1 MPFPLKLRI
10 INLLIIF
17 AERSAVLVHLFHP
30 GRIRQDQRT
39 WMLETPVEHL
49 IARLAVPTTVSMLIT
64 SIYNMADTYFVSQI
78 GTAEASASGTS
89 ASAAVG
95 IVFSAMAMIQAL
107 AFMFGM
113 GSGTNVS
120 HLLGM
125 GKRKEAEV
133 YSAVGFFSAVA
144 AGVLIAVLGN
154 VFNEP
159 LMRLLGATETAMPYA
174 LDYGY
179 IIVAGTIF
187 NIFPCGAMSIVRG
200 NGGPKTAMLSML
212 TGFTVNMIG
221 DPLTIYGFH
230 WGVKGA
236 AIATV
241 LGQAASAVV
250 CIVYLARKK
259 GTVQLTKQSFTGWAR
274 FVPKTARLGLSSFVT
289 QLAIVVVLYFQNNLL
304 VKYGALSKYGA
315 EIPLTALGVTIK
327 VFTMLQ
333 NAITGLCSGAQP
345 IISYNYGRNLRSR
358 VRQILKLLVIFSAAL
373 MGIATIW
380 FQLAPMSIVRI
391 FGSADPLY
399 NEFSVKCLR
408 IFLMLIF
415 LDSFQMVGSSFLQSI
430 GKPLSATALVLFR
443 QIIVQ
448 VPALLILGKLFGIDG
463 LLYAGALSSL
473 LVGILSI
480 LFLVRE
486 WIALGKQAQ

>member
-1 MPFPLKLRI
+1 METLEQKYEHEKVGKLLMMFSVPSVISLVLNALYNMVDQIFIGNGVGYLGNGATNVIFPLTQLAI
-10 INLLIIF
+10 AIGLLIGDGTASYMNLKLGAGKREE
-17 AERSAVLVHLFHP
+17 AEKGMAAGL
-30 GRIRQDQRT
+30 
-39 WMLETPVEHL
+39 
-49 IARLAVPTTVSMLIT
+49 AALAVS
-64 SIYNMADTYFVSQI
+64 
-78 GTAEASASGTS
+78 
-89 ASAAVG
+89 G
-95 IVFSAMAMIQAL
+95 IVLSIL
-107 AFMFGM
+107 LTAF
-113 GSGTNVS
+113 
-120 HLLGM
+120 LQ
-125 GKRKEAEV
+125 
-133 YSAVGFFSAVA
+133 
-144 AGVLIAVLGN
+144 
-154 VFNEP
+154 P
-159 LMRLLGATETAMPYA
+159 LCRLFGATDDIMPYA

-179 IIVAGTIF
+179 IIAAGTVF

-212 TGFTVNMIG
+212 TGFAVNMIG

-241 LGQAASAVV
+241 LGQAASAAV
-250 CIVYLARKK
+250 CMVYLVRKK
-259 GTVQLTKQSFTGWAR
+259 GTVQLTKQSFAGCAG
-274 FVPKTARLGLSSFVT
+274 FIPEVARLGLSSFVT

-315 EIPLTALGVTIK
+315 EIPLTALGVTMK

-345 IISYNYGRNLRSR
+345 IISYNYGRALRGR
-358 VRQILKLLVIFSAAL
+358 VRQILKRLVLFSAAL
-373 MGIATIW
+373 MGAATIW

-391 FGSADPLY
+391 FGSNDALY

-430 GKPLSATALVLFR
+430 GKPIPATALVLFR
-443 QIIVQ
+443 QIVVQ
-448 VPALLILGKLFGIDG
+448 VPAMLILGKRFGVDG

-473 LVGILSI
+473 LVGILAI
-480 LFLVRE
+480 VFLMRE
-486 WIALGKQAQ
+486 WAALSERKGARQAKHPA

>member
-1 MPFPLKLRI
+1 METLEQKYEHEKIRKLLVTFSVPSVISLVLNALYNMVDQIFIGNGVGYLGNGATNVIFPLTQLAI
-10 INLLIIF
+10 AIGLLI
-17 AERSAVLVHLFHP
+17 
-30 GRIRQDQRT
+30 GD
-39 WMLETPVEHL
+39 
-49 IARLAVPTTVSMLIT
+49 
-64 SIYNMADTYFVSQI
+64 
-78 GTAEASASGTS
+78 GTASY
-89 ASAAVG
+89 
-95 IVFSAMAMIQAL
+95 MNL
-107 AFMFGM
+107 K
-113 GSGTNVS
+113 
-120 HLLGM
+120 LGQ
-125 GKRKEAEV
+125 GKREEAEK
-133 YSAVGFFSAVA
+133 GMA
-144 AGVLIAVLGN
+144 AGLAALVVSGVTLSILLTAFLQ
-154 VFNEP
+154 P
-159 LMRLLGATETAMPYA
+159 LCRLFGATDDIMPYA

-179 IIVAGTIF
+179 IIVAGTVF

-212 TGFTVNMIG
+212 TGFAVNMIG

-250 CIVYLARKK
+250 CIVYLTRKK
-259 GTVQLTKQSFTGWAR
+259 GTVQLTKQSFTGCIR
-274 FVPKTARLGLSSFVT
+274 FVPKTAKLGLSSFVT

-304 VKYGALSKYGA
+304 VKYGTLSKYGA
-315 EIPLTALGVTIK
+315 EIPLTALGVTMK

-345 IISYNYGRNLRSR
+345 IISYNYGRNLQSR
-358 VRQILKLLVIFSAAL
+358 VRHILKLLVIFSAAL
-373 MGIATIW
+373 MGIATVW

-391 FGSADPLY
+391 FGSTDPLY

-430 GKPLSATALVLFR
+430 GKPIPATALVLFR
-443 QIIVQ
+443 QIVVQ
-448 VPALLILGKLFGIDG
+448 VPALLVLGRAFGIDG

-480 LFLVRE
+480 AFLARE
-486 WIALGKQAQ
+486 WRALADTKPHTA

>member
-1 MPFPLKLRI
+1 METLEQKYEHEKVGKLLMMFSVPSVISLVLNALYNMVDQIFIGNGVGYLGNGATNVIFPLTQLAI
-10 INLLIIF
+10 AIGLLI
-17 AERSAVLVHLFHP
+17 
-30 GRIRQDQRT
+30 GD
-39 WMLETPVEHL
+39 
-49 IARLAVPTTVSMLIT
+49 
-64 SIYNMADTYFVSQI
+64 
-78 GTAEASASGTS
+78 GTASY
-89 ASAAVG
+89 
-95 IVFSAMAMIQAL
+95 MNL
-107 AFMFGM
+107 K
-113 GSGTNVS
+113 
-120 HLLGM
+120 LGE
-125 GKRKEAEV
+125 GKREEAEK
-133 YSAVGFFSAVA
+133 GMA
-144 AGVLIAVLGN
+144 AGLAALVVSGVTLSILLT
-154 VFNEP
+154 VFLEP
-159 LMRLLGATETAMPYA
+159 LCRLFGATDDIMPYA

-241 LGQAASAVV
+241 LGQAASVVV
-250 CIVYLARKK
+250 CIVYLVRKK
-259 GTVQLTKQSFTGWAR
+259 GTVQLTKKSFTGCLR

-315 EIPLTALGVTIK
+315 EIPLTALGVTMK

-391 FGSADPLY
+391 LA
-399 NEFSVKCLR
+399 
-408 IFLMLIF
+408 
-415 LDSFQMVGSSFLQSI
+415 Q
-430 GKPLSATALVLFR
+430 
-443 QIIVQ
+443 
-448 VPALLILGKLFGIDG
+448 LILSTMNF
-463 LLYAGALSSL
+463 
-473 LVGILSI
+473 
-480 LFLVRE
+480 R
-486 WIALGKQAQ
+486 